1 MLYEVT
7 ESDERSLDEWE
18 GVSLGLWRKIRV
30 RVDSMSGSQLAW
42 LYVLYAYE
50 GGLPTREY
58 LQLIADSALA
68 GGAPADYHSWLLGLP
83 CSPD

>member
-7 ESDERSLDEWE
+7 EPDERSLDEWE

-42 LYVLYAYE
+42 LYALDAYE

-68 GGAPADYHSWLLGLP
+68 GGAPTDYIAWLLDLP